1 MAELTMQP
9 KFMLL
14 ISLCPLLVTQLAWA
28 ASLDENFPGVEV
40 LMSQEEQTQ
49 TGVSNLSPKQ
59 VRALN
64 DWLIRYTAE
73 DAPKLIHKN
82 PEVQR
87 VRDEPI
93 RSRVVGSFNGWR
105 GKTRVTLENGQVWE
119 QRLSNP
125 WYIKLENPEV
135 EIRKTF
141 FGYYEMTFIAQGR
154 TMGVVRVE

>member
-1 MAELTMQP
+1 MQP
-9 KFMLL
+9 NFMPL
-14 ISLCPLLVTQLAWA
+14 IITLCLLLVTQTAGA
-28 ASLDENFPGVEV
+28 AALGEEFPGVEA
-40 LMSQEEQTQ
+40 LMSQDEQDQ
-49 TGVSNLSPKQ
+49 TGVSELSTAQ

-73 DAPKLIHKN
+73 DAPKLIDNN

-93 RSRVVGSFNGWR
+93 RSRIIGSFQGWR
-105 GKTRVTLENGQVWE
+105 GKTRVTLENGQVWQ
-119 QRLSNP
+119 QRLANK

-141 FGYYEMTFIAQGR
+141 FGYYEMTFIAHGR
-154 TMGVVRVE
+154 TMGVARVE